1 MASLSGKNFLIRS
14 IKNVIEFVKRHEILF
29 LFCLVYFIYNINGRV
44 MGEGDTVPASLLPFS
59 ILENHNL
66 YLDQFS
72 SYFETNFERA
82 YWVEVVDGHYLS
94 IYPIV
99 TPVLLS
105 PLYILPFLLMKL
117 IHIPVDLFNPG
128 FALIVKIM
136 EKLSASLIASVSVI
150 FVFLSVSELIN
161 KRIAIIVALIFA
173 FATNTWT
180 ISSQGL
186 WQHGLVELFLAMSI
200 YLVLINEKQASN
212 KIIICLG
219 FISGLFVFNRPVD
232 SILLISIIY
241 YIFELR
247 DRRIAYYFCAM
258 FISGVPFLLYN
269 LHYFGN
275 LFGGMNILLGL
286 FDGHSGLIMPFMGLL
301 ISPSRGLLVY
311 TPIMLFSILGYSR
324 IFQLTNSR
332 IRNFLFVL
340 GISILALIIVYASFG
355 MWWAGWSYGPRFL
368 TGMLPALAMF
378 LGLYIKDIGFDIR
391 PRKNLLVICIF
402 SILLVWSIFAQ
413 FVGAFYYTSGGWNAN
428 PNVDLHPERV
438 WDWKDNQIMWSFRAG
453 IISPGTH
460 IKTLLAIVN
469 LPHEVVDKGNLG
481 KG

>member
-1 MASLSGKNFLIRS
+1 
-14 IKNVIEFVKRHEILF
+14 
-29 LFCLVYFIYNINGRV
+29 

-72 SYFETNFERA
+72 SYYETNFERA

-105 PLYILPFLLMKL
+105 PLYILPFLLMKW

-150 FVFLSVSELIN
+150 FVFLSVRELIN

-301 ISPSRGLLVY
+301 ISPSRGLFVY